1 MNLELLKRLS
11 ETFGVPS
18 REERVRDLVRAE
30 LAGLV
35 DEIREDAL
43 GNLIALKRGTG
54 EKRVMISA
62 HMDEI
67 GFIVKFIDKD
77 GFLRIQQLGGFD
89 TRNLF
94 ARNVVVCAAGGDLPG
109 ILHPSGK
116 PVHISTEEERK
127 KIPEIKEFM
136 VDLGLPAEEV
146 HKRVRVGDPVAL
158 EQQFRTVGQYY
169 VGKALD
175 DRVSVWVLIETLRAL
190 KGIPHEWNVHAVF
203 STQEEVGLRGATPA
217 AYGLEPEVGIA
228 LDTTIAAD
236 TPGVPDDEAVCRT
249 GAGVG
254 IKVMDGASLS
264 APHLVRE
271 FTALAQREGITHQ
284 LEVLPLG
291 GTDAAGIQRSRA
303 GVPVITLSTPSRYV
317 HTVQEAI
324 HRDDLAATLALLL
337 AWLKGS

>member
-1 MNLELLKRLS
+1 MNLELLGRLS
-11 ETFGVPS
+11 ETFAVPS
-18 REERVRDLVRAE
+18 REERVRELVRAE

-35 DEIREDAL
+35 GDIREDAL
-43 GNLIALKRGTG
+43 GNLIAVKRGTG
-54 EKRVMISA
+54 PRSVMISA

-77 GFLRIQQLGGFD
+77 GFLRVQQLGGFD
-89 TRNLF
+89 ARNLF
-94 ARNVVVCAAGGDLPG
+94 ARNVVVCTAGGDLPG

-116 PVHISTEEERK
+116 PVHLSTEEERK

-136 VDLGLPAEEV
+136 VDLGLPADEV
-146 HKRVRVGDPVAL
+146 KRLVRIGDPVAL
-158 EQQFRTVGQYY
+158 EQTFRTVGHFL

-175 DRVSVWVLIETLRAL
+175 DRVSVWVLIEVLRAL
-190 KGIPHEWNVHAVF
+190 RDVPHEWTIHAVF
-203 STQEEVGLRGATPA
+203 STQEEVGLRGAIPA
-217 AYGLEPEVGIA
+217 AFGLEPDIGIA

-236 TPGVPDDEAVCRT
+236 TPGVPEDEAVCRS

-254 IKVMDGASLS
+254 IKIMDGASLS

-271 FTALAQREGITHQ
+271 FIALAERNAIAYQ

-317 HTVQEAI
+317 HTVQEAV

-337 AWLKGS
+337 AWLKD

>member
-11 ETFGVPS
+11 ETFAVPS
-18 REERVRDLVRAE
+18 REERVRELVRFE

-43 GNLIALKRGTG
+43 GNLIAVKRGASAKT
-54 EKRVMISA
+54 VMICA

-77 GFLRIQQLGGFD
+77 GFLRVQQLGVFD

-94 ARNVVVCAAGGDLPG
+94 ARNVVVCTGGGDLPG
-109 ILHPSGK
+109 ILQPSGK
-116 PVHISTEEERK
+116 PVHLSTDEERK
-127 KIPEIKEFM
+127 KIPAIKEFM
-136 VDLGLPAEEV
+136 VDLGLPGDEV
-146 HKRVRVGDPVAL
+146 KRLVRIGDPVAL
-158 EQQFRTVGQYY
+158 EQTFRTVGHFL

-175 DRVSVWVLIETLRAL
+175 DRVSVWALIETLRAL
-190 KGIPHEWNVHAVF
+190 QGVAHESTIYAVF
-203 STQEEVGLRGATPA
+203 STQEEIGLRGAIPA
-217 AYGLEPEVGIA
+217 AFGLEPDVGIA

-236 TPGVPDDEAVCRT
+236 TPGVPEDEAVCRT

-254 IKVMDGASLS
+254 IKIMDGASLS

-271 FTALAQREGITHQ
+271 FIALAEQNGIKYQ

-317 HTVQEAI
+317 HTVQEAV

-337 AWLKGS
+337 VWLKE